1 MESSES
7 DSSQS
12 SSRTSSFSDYEK
24 EIEEF
29 EADREN
35 TCKAANDFDPDFV
48 EAYADEPLADEEWVR
63 DYEEKRAADDKRY
76 KEFEEQL
83 KMESTLEECTEL
95 VLAEVGEVP
104 NCITLHPG
112 FGACCPSA
120 WSLRLAGTRYKTR
133 QKKRYYQLR
142 PNEAESYLRAVS
154 YREFT
159 RLVHGIL
166 GKKRKL
172 LPACAYFAI
181 RKKFPTDTE
190 FTGFEDLPS
199 ES

>member
-1 MESSES
+1 MES
-7 DSSQS
+7 
-12 SSRTSSFSDYEK
+12 
-24 EIEEF
+24 
-29 EADREN
+29 
-35 TCKAANDFDPDFV
+35 
-48 EAYADEPLADEEWVR
+48 PLEEWCKCGHCDVSLLR
-63 DYEEKRAADDKRY
+63 DPQECYCCTEN
-76 KEFEEQL
+76 
-83 KMESTLEECTEL
+83 EECVQSLSTEL
-95 VLAEVGEVP
+95 VLAEVDEVP
-104 NCITLHPG
+104 KCIILDPG
-112 FGACCPSA
+112 FGAHCLSA

-166 GKKRKL
+166 GKKRIP

-181 RKKFPTDTE
+181 RKKFPTDKE